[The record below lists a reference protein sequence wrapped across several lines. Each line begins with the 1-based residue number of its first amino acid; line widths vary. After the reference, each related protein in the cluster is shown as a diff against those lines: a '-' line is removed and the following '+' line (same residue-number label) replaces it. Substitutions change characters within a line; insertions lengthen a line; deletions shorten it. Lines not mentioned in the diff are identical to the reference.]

1 MNDAEIRLSKI
12 LRKLDISLKTAI
24 DFLKSKGLVV
34 VSNPNLKINQTT
46 CALLVNKFCYD
57 NSLKLSIVSDL
68 MDDKEEKH
76 PKIILNNSGK
86 LSLNEHIKFKIIEQK
101 DRSTIILNERT
112 GLTYACKKISKL
124 VNDSVIMQISSL
136 DSLDKPSMKYSV
148 LNDFIEGKEYEFG
161 IVDKIEKG
169 FIIENSED
177 YTSFIPL
184 SFEKHIVDGKKIKL
198 TIERI
203 DKEKNHLIFQ
213 SKNTFNSSFFTLEN
227 DAKDATTLFKL
238 GEKYEFKVEGFRVI
252 DEDISIILLDYQ
264 GYKSTVKSFSF
275 QNKDNL
281 PETIVCTVSQA
292 SEDKI
297 KLFQDRYSMLLN
309 LYTEG
314 NKHEFNVVS
323 QENDSN
329 TNSKYFILTDKYG
342 FTHKLYSNDFDNDEF
357 EDIQSGQ
364 GIWLYVKRIDEKG
377 HVVLNIDAPE
387 RHSSFTYV
395 ESIFEFLNKSNE
407 IDRYFYFI
415 RDELKKDI
423 YQEKHYIQLFEDY
436 EKRENL
442 WVFSYLSFLNEYIH
456 NSVKENLLEIA
467 IEFSDLY
474 LEIEEWM
481 LEGSDFLQKFS
492 PEKRPTIIQ
501 KAEQQLKNAR
511 IRKEALILIKNQQS
525 ELYIQDVLK
534 TLRVSSYLRDDKV
547 NIFKNLIFN
556 TSHNNLKNTSEIV
569 EIILLL
575 NKGDLLN
582 TFDVNNFI
590 GILEYKIN
598 IEKYDLNPVLLNNGQ
613 NLIDDETK
621 NALQNIIKILGLQII
636 LNNKNKNYDIAI
648 LKSAI
653 MFRYLSHLTNDENIK
668 ISFLNKAIKCIVTS
682 QSISLKTDLVANF
695 DINIFNELVIGNQD
709 TPKEYVNSQVYNNN
723 GAIYSTMNGWAILS
737 RQQLYNGR
745 TRDLELRTLKSFF
758 NNTICISSHYDVGG
772 EINIDNNLNI
782 NDCTINWK
790 KYFTNLESKRI
801 EVNNLDSDLYAGQ
814 SVRVIA
820 KNYMKNNNKLLFLK
834 IMEPNFEG
842 EGIISLNDVF
852 RKNIE
857 DFEDVINQGDEFTVK
872 IKKIDGVGITFTMS
886 SEIWERT
893 LDEVRIDDV
902 VDAKVTNIYGNI
914 AFLITENG
922 HFGSIYLGDINI
934 EIEERKVYKF
944 KITDL
949 NHEKSSLRLLYIA
962 NSERHFNE
970 KNVLRNFLVRT
981 EIIAVSEVEIDNS
994 KNLEKLLSE
1003 LINCIENIM
1012 HFEKDNLRKVEYLQ
1026 LLKLLSS
1033 INRSPKSFYFESL
1046 INYFQNIY
1054 NFKQITY
1061 DASNLPFEP
1070 IDEKTTSI
1078 FKSLE
1083 VINDRYK
1090 YLNLFNKLE
1099 SIPELI
1105 SLRKEVE
1112 NADELKLINMLLA
1125 HNLLKFDSPND
1136 VILLR
1141 TKDLIFEFLS
1151 NEKVDTFND
1160 VITVINNDFISEE
1173 KEVELVEEILHLGK
1187 EGTYREFKTSFVY
1200 YAGSNSL
1207 DIEKQSSI
1215 IMKTI
1220 AGFLNSKG
1228 GSLFIGVSDS
1238 GEIIGLQ
1245 NDYEYFGKSASSDK
1259 FEREI
1264 RATIVKAFNKDV
1276 NSHIEFKFM
1285 ISKNL
1290 EYCEII
1296 IPSYDKPVSYFD
1308 NFYQRQGNETRIITG
1323 NDLIFFFERKLNI
1336 SANIDNNIIFNI
1348 NKEKDTSIL
1357 PIPNYEETQITT
1369 QINLFEENIDFYT
1382 DQKLENNNLSIDYN
1396 IATTSIIAY
1405 MYIYINGKYVISRK
1419 KLDSKNTAEEIIIYD
1434 NFKKGFLLQCYDNGC
1449 VNKIEVRTLLD
1460 KTFGRIYSNG
1470 FSLQGN
1476 LIGLFLIQEEC
1487 LLQVNT
1493 TRNNVEYVKIVDTEM
1508 ISTHNQLSLKGNNIV
1523 QEDFDFLS
1531 AFKII
1536 DKSHRDNLNR
1546 LTYKSKQSLG
1556 IRIDKLSYIKEIEY
1570 LSSIK

>member
-24 DFLKSKGLVV
+24 DFLKSKGIVM

-68 MDDKEEKH
+68 MDNIKEKH
-76 PKIILNNSGK
+76 PKIILTNSGK
-86 LSLNEHIKFKIIEQK
+86 LSLNEHVKFKIIEQK
-101 DRSTIILNERT
+101 DRSTILLNERT

-124 VNDSVIMQISSL
+124 VNDNVVMQINSL
-136 DSLDKPSMKYSV
+136 DSLERPSMKYSV

-184 SFEKHIVDGKKIKL
+184 SFEKHIVDEKKIKL
-198 TIERI
+198 TIDRI

-213 SKNTFNSSFFTLEN
+213 SKNTFNRAFFTLEN
-227 DAKDATTLFKL
+227 DAKDATSLFKL

-281 PETIVCTVSQA
+281 PETIVCIVAQV

-297 KLFQDRYSMLLN
+297 KLFQDRYNLLLN
-309 LYTEG
+309 LYKEG

-329 TNSKYFILTDKYG
+329 NNSKYFILTDKYG

-357 EDIQSGQ
+357 EDVQSGQ
-364 GIWLYVKRIDEKG
+364 NIWLYVKRIDEKG

-387 RHSSFTYV
+387 RHGSFTYV
-395 ESIFEFLNKSNE
+395 ESIFEFINKSDE

-423 YQEKHYIQLFEDY
+423 YKEKHYVQLFEDY

-525 ELYIQDVLK
+525 EHYIQDVLK

-636 LNNKNKNYDIAI
+636 LNNKNKNYEIAI

-695 DINIFNELVIGNQD
+695 DINIFNELVIENQNA
-709 TPKEYVNSQVYNNN
+709 PKEYVNSQVYNNN
-723 GAIYSTMNGWAILS
+723 GAIYSTRNGWAILS

-745 TRDLELRTLKSFF
+745 TRDLKLNTLKSFF
-758 NNTICISSHYDVGG
+758 NNSICISSHYDI
-772 EINIDNNLNI
+772 ESELNIDNNLNI

-790 KYFTNLESKRI
+790 KYFTNLEIKRI
-801 EVNNLDSDLYAGQ
+801 EVNNLNSDLSAGQ

-820 KNYMKNNNKLLFLK
+820 KNYMKNNNKILFLK

-842 EGIISLNDVF
+842 EGIINLNDIF

-857 DFEDVINQGDEFTVK
+857 DFEDVINSGDELTVE
-872 IKKIDGVGITFTMS
+872 IKKIDEAGITFTMS
-886 SEIWERT
+886 NEIWIRT
-893 LDEVRIDDV
+893 LDETNIDDV
-902 VDAKVTNIYGNI
+902 VDAKVMHIYANI

-922 HFGSIYLGDINI
+922 HFASIYIGDKNN
-934 EIEERKVYKF
+934 EIQERKVYKF
-944 KITDL
+944 KIIDL
-949 NHEKSSLRLLYIA
+949 NSNKSTLGLAYIA
-962 NSERHFNE
+962 NSERNFNE
-970 KNVLRNFLVRT
+970 KQVLRNFLVRT
-981 EIIAVSEVEIDNS
+981 GIISVSEVEIDNS
-994 KNLEKLLSE
+994 KKIEKLLSE

-1012 HFEKDNLRKVEYLQ
+1012 HFEKDNLRKVECLQ

-1033 INRSPKSFYFESL
+1033 VNKSPKSFYFESL
-1046 INYFQNIY
+1046 INYYLNIY
-1054 NFKQITY
+1054 NFKQE
-1061 DASNLPFEP
+1061 SNNEISLEFEP

-1105 SLRKEVE
+1105 ALRKEVE
-1112 NADELKLINMLLA
+1112 NAEELKLINMLLA

-1160 VITVINNDFISEE
+1160 VISVINNDFISEE

-1200 YAGSNSL
+1200 YAGNNSL

-1228 GSLFIGVSDS
+1228 GSLFIGVNDS

-1245 NDYEYFGKSASSDK
+1245 NDYDYFGKSATSDK

-1264 RATIVKAFNKDV
+1264 RATIVKSFNKDV
-1276 NSHIEFKFM
+1276 NSHIEFKFL
-1285 ISKNL
+1285 SSNNL

-1308 NFYQRQGNETRIITG
+1308 NFYQRQGNETRVITG
-1323 NDLIFFFERKLNI
+1323 NDLIFFFERKFSNGLSNENNLIFKINREENDNHPI
-1336 SANIDNNIIFNI
+1336 SKHI
-1348 NKEKDTSIL
+1348 EL
-1357 PIPNYEETQITT
+1357 EQPI
-1369 QINLFEENIDFYT
+1369 QINLFEENVDFYS
-1382 DQKLENNNLSIDYN
+1382 DQKSENNNLNIDYN
-1396 IATTSIIAY
+1396 IATNSIIAY
-1405 MYIYINGKYVISRK
+1405 MYIYINGKYIISRK
-1419 KLDSKNTAEEIIIYD
+1419 KLDIQKSAEEVLIYN

-1449 VNKIEVRTLLD
+1449 VNKIEVRTILE
-1460 KTFGRIYSNG
+1460 KTLGRIYSNG

-1476 LIGLFLIQEEC
+1476 LVGLFLIQEDC

-1493 TRNNVEYVKIVDTEM
+1493 MRNNIEYVKVVDTEI
-1508 ISTHNQLSLKGNNIV
+1508 ISTHNQLNLKGNNIV
-1523 QEDFDFLS
+1523 QEDFDLLT

-1536 DKSHRDNLNR
+1536 DKSHREKLNR
-1546 LTYKSKQSLG
+1546 ITYKSKQSLG
-1556 IRIDKLSYIKEIEY
+1556 VKVDKLSYKNEMEY
-1570 LSSIK
+1570 LSTIN

>member
-1 MNDAEIRLSKI
+1 MNGTEIRLSKI
-12 LRKLDISLKTAI
+12 LRKLDISLKIAI
-24 DFLKSKGLVV
+24 GFLKSKGILV
-34 VSNPNLKINQTT
+34 VSNPNVKINEIT
-46 CALLVNKFCYD
+46 CKLLVNEFCRD
-57 NSLKLSIVSDL
+57 NSMKLSVLSEL
-68 MDDKEEKH
+68 MDDREEKY
-76 PKIILNNSGK
+76 PEIVLKDKGK
-86 LSLNEHIKFKIIEQK
+86 LNLNEHVKFKIIEQK
-101 DRSTIILNERT
+101 DRSTILLDERN
-112 GLTYACKKISKL
+112 GSTYACKKISKL
-124 VNDSVIMQISSL
+124 VNDTVIMQIYSL
-136 DSLDKPSMKYSV
+136 DNIEKPSMKYSV
-148 LNDFIEGKEYEFG
+148 LNDFIEGNEYEFD
-161 IVDKIEKG
+161 IVNKLEKG

-184 SFEKHIVDGKKIKL
+184 SFEKHIVDEKKIKL
-198 TIERI
+198 TIDRI
-203 DKEKNHLIFQ
+203 DKEKNILIFQ
-213 SKNTFNSSFFTLEN
+213 SKDTFNRAFFTIEN
-227 DAKDATTLFKL
+227 DTKNATSLFKI
-238 GEKYEFKVEGFRVI
+238 GEKYKFKVEGFRVI

-281 PETIVCTVSQA
+281 PETIVCIVAQVTDNKV
-292 SEDKI
+292 
-297 KLFQDRYSMLLN
+297 KLFQDRYNLFVN
-309 LYTEG
+309 LYKEDD
-314 NKHEFNVVS
+314 KHEFKVVS

-329 TNSKYFILTDKYG
+329 NNSKYFIIIDKYG

-357 EDIQSGQ
+357 DAVQTGQ
-364 GIWLYVKRIDEKG
+364 NIWLFVKRIDEKG
-377 HVVLNIDAPE
+377 YLVLNIDAPE
-387 RHSSFTYV
+387 RHGSFTYV
-395 ESIFEFLNKSNE
+395 ESIFKFINKSDE
-407 IDRYFYFI
+407 IDKYFYFI
-415 RDELKKDI
+415 KEELKKDI
-423 YQEKHYIQLFEDY
+423 YKEKHYTQLFEDY

-456 NSVKENLLEIA
+456 NSIKENLLEIA

-492 PEKRPTIIQ
+492 PEKRPTIIK

-534 TLRVSSYLRDDKV
+534 TLRVSSYLRDDKI

-582 TFDVNNFI
+582 TFDINNFI

-598 IEKYDLNPVLLNNGQ
+598 IEKYDLNPILLNNGQ

-636 LNNKNKNYDIAI
+636 LNNKNKNYELAI

-653 MFRYLSHLTNDENIK
+653 MFRYLSHLTSDENLK
-668 ISFLNKAIKCIVTS
+668 VRFLSKAISCIVKS
-682 QSISLKTDLVANF
+682 QSVSLKTDLVANF
-695 DINIFNELVIGNQD
+695 DINIFNELVIENQN
-709 TPKEYVNSQVYNNN
+709 TLKENVNNQVYNNN
-723 GAIYSTMNGWAILS
+723 GAIYSTSNGWAILS
-737 RQQLYNGR
+737 RQQLYNGKI
-745 TRDLELRTLKSFF
+745 RDLKLHTLKSFF
-758 NNTICISSHYDVGG
+758 NDSISISTHYDI
-772 EINIDNNLNI
+772 ESELNI
-782 NDCTINWK
+782 NNNLSITDCNINWK
-790 KYFTNLESKRI
+790 KYFTNLENKRI
-801 EVNNLDSDLYAGQ
+801 EINNLTSDLYVGQ

-820 KNYMKNNNKLLFLK
+820 KNYMKNNNKTLFLK

-842 EGIISLNDVF
+842 EGIINLNDIF
-852 RKNIE
+852 KKNIE
-857 DFEDVINQGDEFTVK
+857 DFEDVINSGDELTVE
-872 IKKIDGVGITFTMS
+872 IKKIDEAGIAFSMPN
-886 SEIWERT
+886 EIWIRT
-893 LDEVRIDDV
+893 LDEVNIDDV
-902 VDAKVTNIYGNI
+902 VDAKVMHIYTNI

-922 HFGSIYLGDINI
+922 HFASVYLGDKNI
-934 EIEERKVYKF
+934 DIQERKVYKF
-944 KITDL
+944 KITDI
-949 NHEKSSLRLLYIA
+949 NSNKSTLGVAYIA
-962 NSERHFNE
+962 NSERNFNE
-970 KNVLRNFLVRT
+970 KQVLRNFLVRAG
-981 EIIAVSEVEIDNS
+981 INSVSEVLTDNS
-994 KNLEKLLSE
+994 KKIEKLLSE
-1003 LINCIENIM
+1003 LIICIENLM
-1012 HFEKDNLRKVEYLQ
+1012 HFEKDNLRKVECLQ

-1033 INRSPKSFYFESL
+1033 INKSPKSFYFESL
-1046 INYFQNIY
+1046 INYYQNIY
-1054 NFKQITY
+1054 NFKQESYNEI
-1061 DASNLPFEP
+1061 SLEFEP

-1083 VINDRYK
+1083 IINDRYK
-1090 YLNLFNKLE
+1090 YLNLFNKLD

-1105 SLRKEVE
+1105 TLRKEIE
-1112 NADELKLINMLLA
+1112 NPEELKLINMLLA
-1125 HNLLKFDSPND
+1125 HNLLKYDSPND

-1151 NEKVDTFND
+1151 NEKVDTFSD
-1160 VITVINNDFISEE
+1160 VLSVISNDFISEE
-1173 KEVELVEEILHLGK
+1173 KEVELVEEIVHLGK

-1207 DIEKQSSI
+1207 DIERQSSI

-1238 GEIIGLQ
+1238 GEILGLK
-1245 NDYEYFGKSASSDK
+1245 NDYEYFGKSANSDK

-1290 EYCEII
+1290 EYCEIV

-1323 NDLIFFFERKLNI
+1323 NDLIYFFERKLNI
-1336 SANIDNNIIFNI
+1336 STNIDKNLIFNI
-1348 NKEKDTSIL
+1348 NKERDSSVL
-1357 PIPNYEETQITT
+1357 PVQNYEETQITT
-1369 QINLFEENIDFYT
+1369 QINLFEEDVDFYK
-1382 DQKLENNNLSIDYN
+1382 DQKLENNNLNIDYN
-1396 IATTSIIAY
+1396 IATTTVIAY

-1419 KLDSKNTAEEIIIYD
+1419 KLDSKNTAEEIVIYD

-1493 TRNNVEYVKIVDTEM
+1493 TRNNFEYVKIVDTEM

-1531 AFKII
+1531 GFKII
-1536 DKSHRDNLNR
+1536 DKAHRENLNR

-1556 IRIDKLSYIKEIEY
+1556 IRIDKLSYKKEIEY

>member
-12 LRKLDISLKTAI
+12 LRRLDISLKTAI
-24 DFLKSKGLVV
+24 DFLKSQGLVV

-68 MDDKEEKH
+68 MADKEEKY

-101 DRSTIILNERT
+101 DRSTIVLNERT

-124 VNDSVIMQISSL
+124 VNDSVIMQIYSL
-136 DSLDKPSMKYSV
+136 DSLEKPSMKYSV

-198 TIERI
+198 TIDRI
-203 DKEKNHLIFQ
+203 DREKNHLIFQ
-213 SKNTFNSSFFTLEN
+213 SKNTFNGAFFTLEN
-227 DAKDATTLFKL
+227 DLKDATSLFKL

-252 DEDISIILLDYQ
+252 DEDVSIILLDYQ

-281 PETIVCTVSQA
+281 PETIVCIVSQV
-292 SEDKI
+292 SEGKI
-297 KLFQDRYSMLLN
+297 KLFQDRYNLLLN
-309 LYTEG
+309 LYKEG
-314 NKHEFNVVS
+314 NKYEFNVVS

-342 FTHKLYSNDFDNDEF
+342 FTHKVYSNDFNSDEF

-364 GIWLYVKRIDEKG
+364 NIWLYVKRIDEKG

-387 RHSSFTYV
+387 RHGSFTYV
-395 ESIFEFLNKSNE
+395 ESIFEFINKSNE

-423 YQEKHYIQLFEDY
+423 YKEKHYVQLFEDY

-492 PEKRPTIIQ
+492 PEKRPSIIQ
-501 KAEQQLKNAR
+501 KAEHQLKNAR

-547 NIFKNLIFN
+547 NLFKNLIFN

-598 IEKYDLNPVLLNNGQ
+598 IEKYDLNPVLLKNGQ

-695 DINIFNELVIGNQD
+695 DINIFNELVIENQN

-723 GAIYSTMNGWAILS
+723 GAIYSTSNGWAILS

-745 TRDLELRTLKSFF
+745 TRDLELRTLKSYF
-758 NNTICISSHYDVGG
+758 NNTICISSHYDVGS

-820 KNYMKNNNKLLFLK
+820 KNYMKNNNKTLFLK

-842 EGIISLNDVF
+842 EGIINLNDIF

-857 DFEDVINQGDEFTVK
+857 DFEDVINSGDELTVE
-872 IKKIDGVGITFTMS
+872 IKKIDEAGIAFTMS
-886 SEIWERT
+886 NEIWIRT
-893 LDEVRIDDV
+893 LDEANIDDV
-902 VDAKVTNIYGNI
+902 VDAKVMHIYANI
-914 AFLITENG
+914 AFLVTENG
-922 HFGSIYLGDINI
+922 HFASIYIGDKNN
-934 EIEERKVYKF
+934 EIQERKVYKF
-944 KITDL
+944 KIIDL
-949 NHEKSSLRLLYIA
+949 NSNKSTLGLAYIA
-962 NSERHFNE
+962 NSERNFNE
-970 KNVLRNFLVRT
+970 KQVLRNFLVRT
-981 EIIAVSEVEIDNS
+981 GIISISEVEIDKS
-994 KNLEKLLSE
+994 KKIEKLLSE

-1012 HFEKDNLRKVEYLQ
+1012 HFEKDNLRKVECLQ

-1033 INRSPKSFYFESL
+1033 INKSPKSFYFESL
-1046 INYFQNIY
+1046 INYYLNIY
-1054 NFKQITY
+1054 NFKQESYNEI
-1061 DASNLPFEP
+1061 SLQFEP

-1105 SLRKEVE
+1105 TLRKEVE
-1112 NADELKLINMLLA
+1112 NAEELKLINMLLA

-1207 DIEKQSSI
+1207 DIQKQSSI

-1276 NSHIEFKFM
+1276 NSYIEFKFM

-1336 SANIDNNIIFNI
+1336 STNIDNNLIFNI

-1357 PIPNYEETQITT
+1357 PIPNYKETQITT
-1369 QINLFEENIDFYT
+1369 QINLFQENIDFYT

-1396 IATTSIIAY
+1396 IATTFIIAY

-1508 ISTHNQLSLKGNNIV
+1508 ISIHNQLSLKGNNIV

-1556 IRIDKLSYIKEIEY
+1556 IRIDKLSYKKEIEY
-1570 LSSIK
+1570 LTTIE